1 MNKSFFITLLV
12 IVNLNADDCQ
22 TLQDFTGQTRSGF
35 IFQGTSASMSFC
47 ENWFITDGD
56 GTGLYFENPNPDSNF
71 CPSGYC
77 FFNKPDVV
85 TPPDDPVRPDPV
97 IGSGSTVE
105 DLIPFVDNIE
115 YNQDSILLELE
126 DINSETQKT
135 NDNLLNIKSKVAITN
150 LELSNINSKL
160 NTTNTNL
167 DSINTNSNTTNTKLD
182 DLNTKAGQSNTHLQS
197 LSNRAT
203 QEQLEDNDLTDLANN
218 TNTDNSTELDG
229 LTTQFTSDY
238 QSTLSSN
245 FGSYAPSF
253 GFGGYG
259 TAPAPI
265 SFTLLEQTY
274 EVFNISYLSAY
285 ITHIR
290 SIFVITAYIFGL
302 FIVFRSN

>member
-1 MNKSFFITLLV
+1 MRKFIFITLTMLL
-12 IVNLNADDCQ
+12 NLNADDCQ
-22 TLQDFTGQTRSGF
+22 TLQDYTGQTRNGF

-47 ENWFITDGD
+47 ENWFISDGD
-56 GTGLYFENPNPDSNF
+56 GTGLHFENPNPDSNY
-71 CPSGYC
+71 CPAGYC
-77 FFNKPDVV
+77 FFNNPDVV

-97 IGSGSTVE
+97 VGSGSTVE
-105 DLIPFVDNIE
+105 DLIPFIDNIE

-126 DINSETQKT
+126 DINEETEKT
-135 NDNLLNIKSKVAITN
+135 NDNLLNIKAKVAITN

-160 NTTNTNL
+160 NTTNSNL
-167 DSINTNSNTTNTKLD
+167 DSINTNSNSTNTKLD

-203 QEQLEDNDLTDLANN
+203 QEQLNDNDLTELGNA
-218 TNTDNSTELDG
+218 TNTDNSAELDG
-229 LTTQFTSDY
+229 LTAQFTSDY

-265 SFTLLEQTY
+265 SFILLGQTY